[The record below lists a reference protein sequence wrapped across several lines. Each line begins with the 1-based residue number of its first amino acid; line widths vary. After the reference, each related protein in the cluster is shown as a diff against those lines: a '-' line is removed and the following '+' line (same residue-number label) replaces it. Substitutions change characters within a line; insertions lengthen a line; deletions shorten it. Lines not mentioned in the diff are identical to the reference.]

1 MPIFDQGYQH
11 WEGTLSS
18 HAWRWW
24 TITRQG
30 VRAQL
35 RSRWVRILVIMA
47 WIPAL
52 LLVLVVSLWGLLEQQ
67 AEIIRPLLAFLRLP
81 AALVEGGSAFRV
93 PVWTLAYHYFF
104 YIELNFAMI
113 LVVLIGPGLISQ
125 DLRFNA
131 IPLYFSRPLRRID
144 YFLGKLG
151 VIAVFLGAIMVAPAI
166 IAWLLGVIFSLD
178 FGVIKDTFGIML
190 ASVISGVVVVLS
202 AGTLMLALSS
212 LSRNSRYVGAFW
224 IGIWFVSG
232 SVAGILSAFH
242 VESIRREA
250 FAAAMQDQPRF
261 DRPPP
266 GQRPTREYI
275 DAMNKAR
282 DASLQH
288 YADAIRD
295 DWRPVLSYTA
305 NLMRLES
312 WLMDTSGALGPLFG
326 VFTRGGNA
334 DVAVAAVA
342 GPQYPWYWSA
352 GVLAGIFG
360 LSVWILR
367 TRVKSLDRLK

>member
-18 HAWRWW
+18 HTWRWW

-35 RSRWVRILVIMA
+35 RSRWVRMLVIMA

-67 AEIIRPLLAFLRLP
+67 AEMIRPLLGFLRLP
-81 AALVEGGSAFRV
+81 QALVEGGSSFRV

-104 YIELNFAMI
+104 YIEVNFAML
-113 LVVLIGPGLISQ
+113 LVVLVGPGLISQ

-151 VIAVFLGAIMVAPAI
+151 VIAVFLCAVMVGPAV
-166 IAWLLGVIFSLD
+166 IAWMLGVIFSLD
-178 FGVIKDTFGIML
+178 ISVIKDTFGIML
-190 ASVISGVVVVLS
+190 AAVVSGVVVVLS
-202 AGTLMLALSS
+202 AGMLMLALSS
-212 LSRNSRYVGAFW
+212 LSRNSRYVGAFF
-224 IGIWFVSG
+224 IGIWFISS

-242 VESIRREA
+242 VESIRRET
-250 FAAAMQDQPRF
+250 FVAALQ
-261 DRPPP
+261 DRPKEERLPP
-266 GQRPTREYI
+266 GKRPTREQI
-275 DAMNKAR
+275 ENINKAR
-282 DASLQH
+282 DVSLQF
-288 YADAIRD
+288 YADALRN

-312 WLMDTSGALGPLFG
+312 SLLDTSGALGPLFA

-334 DVAVAAVA
+334 DAAVAVIA

>member
-11 WEGTLSS
+11 WQGTLSG

-35 RSRWVRILVIMA
+35 KSRWVRILVILA
-47 WIPAL
+47 WAPAL
-52 LLVLVVSLWGLLEQQ
+52 ALVVALILWGLLEQQ
-67 AEIIRPLLAFLRLP
+67 AEIIRPLIGFLRLP
-81 AALVEGGSAFRV
+81 PELSEGASSFRV
-93 PVWTLAYHYFF
+93 PMWTLAYHYFF
-104 YIELNFAMI
+104 QFEIFFSML
-113 LVVLIGPGLISQ
+113 LVVLVGPGLISQ

-131 IPLYFSRPLRRID
+131 MPLYFSRPLRRSD

-151 VIAVFLGAIMVAPAI
+151 VIAVFLGAVMIAPAVV
-166 IAWLLGVIFSLD
+166 AWVLGVIFSLD
-178 FGVIKDTFGIML
+178 FSVLKDTFPILLGAI
-190 ASVISGVVVVLS
+190 VSGLVVVLS

-232 SVAGILSAFH
+232 SVAGALSGFH
-242 VESIRREA
+242 ADSARREA
-250 FAAAMQDQPRF
+250 YAEMFKEQWPRG
-261 DRPPP
+261 
-266 GQRPTREYI
+266 GQLTPEQRHARTR
-275 DAMNKAR
+275 AR
-282 DASLQH
+282 EQSQQA
-288 YADAIRD
+288 YAEAILN

-305 NLMRLES
+305 NLSRVEASL
-312 WLMDTSGALGPLFG
+312 LNTKGAVAPLIA
-326 VFTRGGNA
+326 VFHPRGGGQS

-352 GVLAGIFG
+352 GVLAGLFG
-360 LSVWILR
+360 ISAWILQS
-367 TRVKSLDRLK
+367 RVKSLDRLR